1 MIMKMKIVSGSLM
14 CDLIHVQGLVYHVQS
29 QSFDSIRDKG
39 RRHVKNLHCNDPGT
53 FHTEDEH
60 FVP

>member
-1 MIMKMKIVSGSLM
+1 M